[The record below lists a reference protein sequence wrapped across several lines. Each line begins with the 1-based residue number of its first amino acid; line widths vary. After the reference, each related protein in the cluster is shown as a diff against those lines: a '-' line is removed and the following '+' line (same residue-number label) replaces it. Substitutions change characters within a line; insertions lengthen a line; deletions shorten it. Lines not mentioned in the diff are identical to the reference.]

1 MEPTQDMYENL
12 ERTCRR
18 CRSIINGEASVA
30 VQDFVSDRPPLR
42 LKLLQKMY
50 HVLSLYLQVTSS
62 ASLSF
67 SSYSHSHLKCLW
79 NARSVNTKT
88 LDVPV
93 SSWNGVGHC
102 TGELRA
108 VLPWFQDVRIPR
120 RVSRDK
126 SSHNGTDESEISS
139 FPASLRDKR
148 SSKYIQISRAW
159 NGHKLWSKRIQKV
172 EENGQKLFWRG
183 TSETY
188 CTSTPPL
195 WNFFTSFL
203 FSLD

>member
-1 MEPTQDMYENL
+1 
-12 ERTCRR
+12 
-18 CRSIINGEASVA
+18 
-30 VQDFVSDRPPLR
+30 
-42 LKLLQKMY
+42 MY
-50 HVLSLYLQVTSS
+50 HVLSLYLQLTSS

-67 SSYSHSHLKCLW
+67 SSYSRSHLKCLW

-93 SSWNGVGHC
+93 SSRNGVGHC

-126 SSHNGTDESEISS
+126 SSHNGIDESEISS

-148 SSKYIQISRAW
+148 SSRYIQISRAW

-172 EENGQKLFWRG
+172 ERNGQKLFWRG

-188 CTSTPPL
+188 RTSTPPL
-195 WNFFTSFL
+195 WNFFTSFPL
-203 FSLD
+203 FSWWIFCETCL